1 MLGAIAGD
9 IIASP
14 YIKNNAQGAN
24 FKMFETVRGWSS
36 GEQVSFYPRATD
48 ATVMTI
54 AVARWLNSDPEH
66 GRMTFSNCMKE
77 LHSIYPECGFS
88 PTMNRWCD
96 SEYSKP
102 FPRDSNDV
110 IAMMSP
116 IALQVNDLKEAIN
129 LAMKTAEF
137 THNNPACIM
146 GAAAFTDALWQAARG
161 RSKGDIRFAM
171 ENDYG
176 INLDIPEHD
185 LKSILMGAEKEDVV
199 INGEPTGEFYYRE
212 TGRIDYSTMNT
223 LTAALKCFLE
233 GSSFED
239 IVRRAVALGGDSTT
253 IASAAGALAQAF
265 HKDMPEEII
274 QQCEKNLT
282 TDLKNSM
289 DSFEMSLTRR
299 PVQKEEKKATVADE
313 MSFQVIKKPDGGR
326 IFIVDKSRKELIAG
340 LKGRFGNDIDIRKPE
355 KLKET
360 YKSLCESVLDGTYV
374 ERPRPEVRTLYFQD
388 GEFRTI
394 VTLQG
399 DNLPSQEYRIKARQ
413 HFCQLSDYA
422 IGVRKQLYEKVGYN
436 GEGNIHFANAYYP
449 VIHHDKI
456 EVFKGDIFAGSV
468 GIDPSTGLLKIDQGG
483 DFGPMEWFGDRTESV
498 FRRVSVDSI
507 KESLGEF
514 ILDEGLGLSDNGR
527 KSNIDVAN
535 DDMAKSTDERIK
547 EGLDMNNSPRKILKL
562 K

>member
-77 LHSIYPECGFS
+77 LHSISPECGFS

-116 IALQVNDLKEAIN
+116 IALHVNDLKEAIN

-176 INLDIPEHD
+176 INLDIPEQD
-185 LKSILMGAEKEDVV
+185 LKSIRMGAEKEDVV

-394 VTLQG
+394 VTLKG

-436 GEGNIHFANAYYP
+436 GDGNIHFANAYYP